1 MNINPQAASLVNQEV
16 QRAAVTKADLEAAKA
31 EQQRALEV
39 EQMLNRLEIHRITP
53 DKELPKMEF
62 LFRLFH
68 KPCFPRGELV
78 ALSGKAKSGKTFV
91 SSILMALSYR
101 SQVLSVERI
110 EPKRLHV
117 LWYDT
122 EQSEEST
129 QDILRNRII
138 PMVMGHTDKKGHTET
153 TETTESSEKESK
165 TLMDMMESFDIFN
178 VRAEG
183 YDQRLVMLEAAVHH
197 YKPDLVILD
206 GIRDL
211 VADINDGV
219 VAQDCIERLMHLA
232 SDERCCIVCVL
243 HQNKSVE
250 DRNLRG
256 WIGTELKNKAF
267 EVYECSKSS
276 ERIFTWGQTD
286 TRKYDILDTL
296 KFAVNDEGIPY
307 LCSEEQLK
315 EAMFQAQKKA
325 AGNRQNDGKALA
337 PFNPKYVL
345 GKEGR
350 KTIFD
355 LPALFAACMEK
366 GVAYYQD
373 ALQTK
378 LSMESNI
385 MTEHILGEQI
395 QKAVTDGI
403 ILQSVSPLNGKKIFM
418 LRAGSPS
425 TGSGTANEGVQ
436 LQGAVGEPV
445 EPQAPIQQSL
455 NFASDDETR

>member
-1 MNINPQAASLVNQEV
+1 MNINPEAASLVSQSV
-16 QRAAVTKADLEAAKA
+16 QRAAMNKADIEKA
-31 EQQRALEV
+31 RKEQELALELQ
-39 EQMLNRLEIHRITP
+39 QMLSRLETHRITP
-53 DKELPKMEF
+53 DRELPKMEF
-62 LFRLFH
+62 LFRMFH

-101 SQVLSVERI
+101 SQVLSLERI

-117 LWYDT
+117 LWLDT

-138 PMVMGHTDKKGHTET
+138 PMVLGHTEI
-153 TETTESSEKESK
+153 TEGTEICGGSQKAQI
-165 TLMDMMESFDIFN
+165 TLKQMMDIFDIFN

-183 YDQRLVMLEAAVHH
+183 YDQRLPLLEAAVRH
-197 YKPDLVILD
+197 YHPDLVILD

-211 VADINDGV
+211 VSDINDGV
-219 VAQDCIERLMHLA
+219 IAQDCIERLMHLA
-232 SDERCCIVCVL
+232 SEERCCMVCIL

-276 ERIFTWGQTD
+276 ERIFTWSQTD

-296 KFAVNDEGIPY
+296 KFAVDDDGIPY

-325 AGNRQNDGKALA
+325 AEDRQTVNKALA

-355 LPALFAACMEK
+355 LPALFTACMEK
-366 GVAYYQD
+366 GVEYYQD

-385 MTEHILGEQI
+385 MTDRILNEQI
-395 QKAVTDGI
+395 QKAVNDGV
-403 ILQSVSPLNGKKIFM
+403 ILQSVSALNGKKIFM
-418 LRAGSPS
+418 LRNV
-425 TGSGTANEGVQ
+425 TQEY
-436 LQGAVGEPV
+436 
-445 EPQAPIQQSL
+445 QQTEL
-455 NFASDDETR
+455 NFDSHE

>member
-1 MNINPQAASLVNQEV
+1 MNINPQTASLAQQDV
-16 QRAAVTKADLEAAKA
+16 QHAAMTQADIEKARQA
-31 EQQRALEV
+31 EQHALEV
-39 EQMLNRLEIHRITP
+39 EQMLSRLEKRRITP
-53 DKELPKMEF
+53 SRELPKMEF

-91 SSILMALSYR
+91 SSILMALSFR

-129 QDILRNRII
+129 QDILRSRII
-138 PMVMGHTDKKGHTET
+138 PMTGIAEDQFPI
-153 TETTESSEKESK
+153 
-165 TLMDMMESFDIFN
+165 DQFDVFN
-178 VRAEG
+178 VRPEG
-183 YDQRLVMLEAAVHH
+183 YANRLPMLEAAVHH
-197 YKPDLVILD
+197 YHPDLVVLD

-211 VADINDGV
+211 VADINDGI

-232 SDERCCIVCVL
+232 SEERCCIVCIL

-276 ERIFTWGQTD
+276 ERIFTWSQTD

-296 KFAVNDEGIPY
+296 KFAVDDDGIPY

-315 EAMFQAQKKA
+315 EAMFNAQKKVVEQ
-325 AGNRQNDGKALA
+325 RQREGGPTKLA
-337 PFNPKYVL
+337 PFNPKYVD
-345 GKEGR
+345 GKDNH
-350 KTIFD
+350 KTVFKIRE
-355 LPALFAACMEK
+355 LFTDCMESGK
-366 GVAYYQD
+366 QYYED
-373 ALQTK
+373 ELLNCIGLAA
-378 LSMESNI
+378 NI
-385 MTEHILGEQI
+385 
-395 QKAVTDGI
+395 VTDKILAEQLARALREGI
-403 ILQSVSPLNGKKIFM
+403 ILQSVSALNGKKIFI
-418 LRAGSPS
+418 LRQDQDPSP
-425 TGSGTANEGVQ
+425 TQTE
-436 LQGAVGEPV
+436 
-445 EPQAPIQQSL
+445 I
-455 NFASDDETR
+455 NFDDNARPF

>member
-16 QRAAVTKADLEAAKA
+16 QRAALTKADIEKAKE
-31 EQQRALEV
+31 EQRRALERK
-39 EQMLNRLEIHRITP
+39 QMLDRLETHRITP
-53 DKELPKMEF
+53 DKELQKMDF
-62 LFRLFH
+62 LFKLFH

-101 SQVLSVERI
+101 NQVLSVERI
-110 EPKRLHV
+110 EPERLHV

-138 PMVMGHTDKKGHTET
+138 PMTGIAEDQFP
-153 TETTESSEKESK
+153 
-165 TLMDMMESFDIFN
+165 MDIFDIFN

-183 YDQRLVMLEAAVHH
+183 YDQRLPMLEAAVRQ

-211 VADINDGV
+211 VADINDGII
-219 VAQDCIERLMHLA
+219 AQDCIERLMHLA
-232 SDERCCIVCVL
+232 SDVRCCIVCIL
-243 HQNKSVE
+243 HQNKSAE

-276 ERIFTWGQTD
+276 ERIFSWGQTD

-296 KFAVNDEGIPY
+296 KFAVNDDGIPY

-315 EAMFQAQKKA
+315 EAMYQAQRKA
-325 AGNRQNDGKALA
+325 AEDRQTSKKTMP

-350 KTIFD
+350 KTHFD
-355 LPALFAACMEK
+355 RPALFRACMDE
-366 GVAYYQD
+366 GVEYDEAT
-373 ALQTK
+373 LRTK
-378 LSMESNI
+378 LCMESNI
-385 MTEHILGEQI
+385 VTDHILDEQI
-395 QKAVTDGI
+395 SLAIADGI
-403 ILQSVSPLNGKKIFM
+403 LLQSVSPLNGKKVYM
-418 LRAGSPS
+418 LRS
-425 TGSGTANEGVQ
+425 
-436 LQGAVGEPV
+436 AVKPV
-445 EPQAPIQQSL
+445 QQSL
-455 NFASDDETR
+455 NFETDDESVPF

>member
-1 MNINPQAASLVNQEV
+1 MNVNPEAASLFNQEM
-16 QRAAVTKADLEAAKA
+16 QRAALTKADIEKA
-31 EQQRALEV
+31 QKEQQRALELK
-39 EQMLNRLEIHRITP
+39 QRLTQLEIHRITP
-53 DKELPKMEF
+53 DKELEKMEF

-110 EPKRLHV
+110 EPEKLHV

-138 PMVMGHTDKKGHTET
+138 PMTGIAE
-153 TETTESSEKESK
+153 EQFP
-165 TLMDMMESFDIFN
+165 MDSFDIFN

-183 YDQRLVMLEAAVHH
+183 YDQRLPMLEAAIHH
-197 YKPDLVILD
+197 YEPDLVILD

-211 VADINDGV
+211 VADINDGII
-219 VAQDCIERLMHLA
+219 AQDCIERLMHLA
-232 SDERCCIVCVL
+232 SDKRCCIVCIL
-243 HQNKSVE
+243 HQNKSTE

-276 ERIFTWGQTD
+276 ERIFMWGQTD

-296 KFAVNDEGIPY
+296 KFAVNEEGIPY
-307 LCSEEQLK
+307 LCTEEQLK
-315 EAMFQAQKKA
+315 EAMFVAQKKA
-325 AGNRQNDGKALA
+325 AGNRQTEGKALA

-345 GKEGR
+345 GRENR

-366 GVAYYQD
+366 GVECPLD
-373 ALQTK
+373 ELKPK

-385 MTEHILGEQI
+385 MVDHILLEQI
-395 QKAVTDGI
+395 QKAVNNGI
-403 ILQSVSPLNGKKIFM
+403 ILQSVSPLNGKKIYI
-418 LRAGSPS
+418 LPR
-425 TGSGTANEGVQ
+425 
-436 LQGAVGEPV
+436 
-445 EPQAPIQQSL
+445 
-455 NFASDDETR
+455 

>member
-1 MNINPQAASLVNQEV
+1 MLNPQAAMLVSQEV
-16 QRAAVTKADLEAAKA
+16 QRAAMTQADIQAAKEA
-31 EQQRALEV
+31 QQRALEE
-39 EQMLNRLEIHRITP
+39 EQMLSRLEAHRITP

-138 PMVMGHTDKKGHTET
+138 PMTGIPEDQFP
-153 TETTESSEKESK
+153 
-165 TLMDMMESFDIFN
+165 MDIFDIFN

-183 YDQRLVMLEAAVHH
+183 YDQRLPMLEAAVRH
-197 YKPDLVILD
+197 YHPDLVILD

-219 VAQDCIERLMHLA
+219 VAQECLERLMHLA
-232 SDERCCIVCVL
+232 SDERCCIVCIL

-296 KFAVNDEGIPY
+296 KFAVNDDGIPY

-315 EAMFQAQKKA
+315 EAMFQAQRKA
-325 AGNRQNDGKALA
+325 AEERQKQGTSTSLA
-337 PFNPKYVL
+337 PFNPKYVA
-345 GKEGR
+345 GKENH
-350 KTIFD
+350 KTIFKVKEIFTD
-355 LPALFAACMEK
+355 
-366 GVAYYQD
+366 
-373 ALQTK
+373 
-378 LSMESNI
+378 SMEIGKQYYEDELRNRVGTLTLIATDKVFHEQLSIAINDNI
-385 MTEHILGEQI
+385 
-395 QKAVTDGI
+395 V
-403 ILQSVSPLNGKKIFM
+403 LQSVSPLNGKKIY
-418 LRAGSPS
+418 LLNAQPS
-425 TGSGTANEGVQ
+425 
-436 LQGAVGEPV
+436 L
-445 EPQAPIQQSL
+445 
-455 NFASDDETR
+455 F

>member
-1 MNINPQAASLVNQEV
+1 MNINQEAKSLVNQEV
-16 QRAAVTKADLEAAKA
+16 QRAALTTADIEKAKL
-31 EQQRALEV
+31 EQQLALEI
-39 EQMLNRLEIHRITP
+39 EQMLSRLEVHRITP

-62 LFRLFH
+62 LFQLFH

-138 PMVMGHTDKKGHTET
+138 PMTGIAEQQFP
-153 TETTESSEKESK
+153 
-165 TLMDMMESFDIFN
+165 MDSFDIFN

-183 YDQRLVMLEAAVHH
+183 YDQRLPMLEAAVHH
-197 YKPDLVILD
+197 YHPDLVILD

-219 VAQDCIERLMHLA
+219 IAQDCIERLMHLA
-232 SDERCCIVCVL
+232 SEERCCIVCIL
-243 HQNKSVE
+243 HQNKSTE

-276 ERIFTWGQTD
+276 ERIFTWGPD
-286 TRKYDILDTL
+286 R
-296 KFAVNDEGIPY
+296 
-307 LCSEEQLK
+307 
-315 EAMFQAQKKA
+315 
-325 AGNRQNDGKALA
+325 
-337 PFNPKYVL
+337 
-345 GKEGR
+345 
-350 KTIFD
+350 
-355 LPALFAACMEK
+355 
-366 GVAYYQD
+366 
-373 ALQTK
+373 
-378 LSMESNI
+378 
-385 MTEHILGEQI
+385 H
-395 QKAVTDGI
+395 
-403 ILQSVSPLNGKKIFM
+403 
-418 LRAGSPS
+418 
-425 TGSGTANEGVQ
+425 
-436 LQGAVGEPV
+436 
-445 EPQAPIQQSL
+445 PQVRYPRYAKVCC
-455 NFASDDETR
+455 E

>member
-1 MNINPQAASLVNQEV
+1 MNVNPEAASLFNQEV
-16 QRAAVTKADLEAAKA
+16 QRAALTKADIEKA
-31 EQQRALEV
+31 QKEQQRALELK
-39 EQMLNRLEIHRITP
+39 QRLSQLETHRITP
-53 DKELPKMEF
+53 DKELEKMEF

-110 EPKRLHV
+110 EPKKLHV

-138 PMVMGHTDKKGHTET
+138 PMTGIAE
-153 TETTESSEKESK
+153 EQFP
-165 TLMDMMESFDIFN
+165 MDCFDIFN

-183 YDQRLVMLEAAVHH
+183 YDQRLPMLEAAVHH
-197 YKPDLVILD
+197 YEPDLVILD

-211 VADINDGV
+211 VADINDGII
-219 VAQDCIERLMHLA
+219 AQDCIERLMHLA
-232 SDERCCIVCVL
+232 SDKRCCIVCIL
-243 HQNKSVE
+243 HQNKSTE

-296 KFAVNDEGIPY
+296 KFAVNEDGIPY
-307 LCSEEQLK
+307 LCTEEQLK
-315 EAMFQAQKKA
+315 EAMFEAQKKA
-325 AGNRQNDGKALA
+325 AGNRQTEGKALA

-345 GKEGR
+345 GKENR

-366 GVAYYQD
+366 GVECPLD
-373 ALQTK
+373 ELKPK

-385 MTEHILGEQI
+385 MVDHILMEQI
-395 QKAVTDGI
+395 QKAVNNGI
-403 ILQSVSPLNGKKIFM
+403 ILQSVSPLNGKKIY
-418 LRAGSPS
+418 LLPR
-425 TGSGTANEGVQ
+425 
-436 LQGAVGEPV
+436 
-445 EPQAPIQQSL
+445 
-455 NFASDDETR
+455 